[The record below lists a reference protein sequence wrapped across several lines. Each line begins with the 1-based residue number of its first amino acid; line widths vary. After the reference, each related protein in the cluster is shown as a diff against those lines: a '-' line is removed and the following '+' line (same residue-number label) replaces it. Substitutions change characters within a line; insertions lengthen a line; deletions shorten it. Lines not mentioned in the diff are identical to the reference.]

1 MEEGEP
7 KDDTNYA
14 VLDVTKF
21 KKYRTEMNEGA
32 KVVRTEAGGYLSM
45 SSSMTQRRLCHM
57 QQLDFIKKCERPL
70 CPRFL
75 FPQLH
80 NEAEM
85 IGRVT
90 FIRGENTQL
99 LCRGMKIREDCS
111 LFVCKLCLVRS
122 QNPIMA
128 R

>member
-1 MEEGEP
+1 MEDGEL
-7 KDDTNYA
+7 KDAFTFA
-14 VLDVTKF
+14 VLDVDQF
-21 KKYRTEMNEGA
+21 QKYRTELNQGA
-32 KVVRTEAGGYLSM
+32 QVVRTEAGGYLSM

-57 QQLDFIKKCERPL
+57 HQLDLIKKCERPM

-85 IGRVT
+85 IGKVI

-99 LCRGMKIREDCS
+99 LCRGMTR
-111 LFVCKLCLVRS
+111 
-122 QNPIMA
+122 
-128 R
+128 